1 MRNGVKIRIDYT
13 STRVNATPSSEGID
27 DDIIYTERERERTLN
42 RELTE
47 RRFNGD
53 YDNVCRSLP
62 VTRAVPKYL
71 TAETVRLFH
80 EGKKKK
86 VLFGTHSSG
95 EKIDELWKNASYII
109 NLIYTGF

>member
-13 STRVNATPSSEGID
+13 STRVNATPSSERNWRR
-27 DDIIYTERERERTLN
+27 YYLYRERKREDSE

-86 VLFGTHSSG
+86 VLFGTNPSG